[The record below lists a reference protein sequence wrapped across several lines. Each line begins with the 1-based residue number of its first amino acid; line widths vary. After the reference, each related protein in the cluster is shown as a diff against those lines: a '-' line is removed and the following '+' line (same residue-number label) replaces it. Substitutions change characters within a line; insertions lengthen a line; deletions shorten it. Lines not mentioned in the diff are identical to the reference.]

1 MRGISLPD
9 LSKASF
15 LGFLHLQTVLCIPI
29 ASSSSFVMGEGMSPY
44 AAEESCHPK
53 VISEPW
59 ISCIQAFLRPAQIC
73 HQHRLFLAFAS
84 LYQVLL
90 LMTKRALTDRNIAV
104 LCVLSPAGNSKRELC
119 WLVLPVPFGLASTAL
134 NAFCRW
140 SH

>member
-1 MRGISLPD
+1 MRLRNHVIPKLSVSPGSAAFKPFSDLPRY
-9 LSKASF
+9 AS
-15 LGFLHLQTVLCIPI
+15 
-29 ASSSSFVMGEGMSPY
+29 
-44 AAEESCHPK
+44 
-53 VISEPW
+53 
-59 ISCIQAFLRPAQIC
+59 
-73 HQHRLFLAFAS
+73 QHRLFLAFAS

-104 LCVLSPAGNSKRELC
+104 FCVLSPTGNSKRESC